1 MKLYALSTATAHQR
15 LHNEKGNVRRVTE
28 LSWQTRRWVVLT
40 SAPASNRT
48 SSFFSLP
55 PFSAHQRDI
64 GSRAP
69 LCKGILGQQPILW
82 LGDILRAAA
91 LSARGRPAQNKL
103 FVASTPIRETRSHLS
118 RLKPLERLAFRYCH
132 PAPPRA
138 HLAASDPGCSRPR
151 SARLMMR
158 IILDGQS
165 RLT

>member
-91 LSARGRPAQNKL
+91 RGRAAQNKL

-118 RLKPLERLAFRYCH
+118 RPKPLERLAFRYCH
-132 PAPPRA
+132 PALPPRA
-138 HLAASDPGCSRPR
+138 HPAASDPAQR
-151 SARLMMR
+151 SAKMMR
-158 IILDGQS
+158 IILKQG
-165 RLT
+165 